1 MTPNND
7 PIITITLPLSGINGL
22 LAGAA
27 RLPYGEV
34 AGLIHEVQQ
43 QTHGQLQQLQA
54 PAEQASAESQG

>member
-1 MTPNND
+1 MNKTED
-7 PIITITLPLSGINGL
+7 PIITISLPLSGINGL

-43 QTHGQLQQLQA
+43 QANGQLQRSET
-54 PAEQASAESQG
+54 PAGELTNSQG